1 MHGWGLGRCAGR
13 GQSRRALLFPL
24 MLPLVFM
31 QGQQEIRMVRIDGSR
46 EYSESWEEARMT
58 GSTGPLFDCRQPR
71 PGEGC
76 FQANGTALDAD
87 AVCSGHGSC
96 VHGWCECQGNYL
108 GQTCEHNLED
118 MTEYM
123 PALAA
128 SKSARPA
135 WVCAQVCNQR
145 ADSIVSRGDGM
156 RSGDAFTN
164 TRTLNRENHTPC
176 AGPPLRGLP
185 PGHAAPAS

>member
-1 MHGWGLGRCAGR
+1 MPLCLPLGSPLAWARPGGSLPGLAMHGWGLGSCAGR
-13 GQSRRALLFPL
+13 GQSRSALLLPL
-24 MLPLVFM
+24 MFALVFM
-31 QGQQEIRMVRIDGSR
+31 QGQQEVRMVRIDGSR
-46 EYSESWEEARMT
+46 DYSGSLDKAGMA
-58 GSTGPLFDCRQPR
+58 GSTGPLFDCRRPR

-76 FQANGTALDAD
+76 FEADGSPLD

-108 GQTCEHNLED
+108 GETCEHNLED

-123 PALAA
+123 PALDA

-145 ADSIVSRGDGM
+145 AHLHASIVS
-156 RSGDAFTN
+156 
-164 TRTLNRENHTPC
+164 
-176 AGPPLRGLP
+176 
-185 PGHAAPAS
+185 